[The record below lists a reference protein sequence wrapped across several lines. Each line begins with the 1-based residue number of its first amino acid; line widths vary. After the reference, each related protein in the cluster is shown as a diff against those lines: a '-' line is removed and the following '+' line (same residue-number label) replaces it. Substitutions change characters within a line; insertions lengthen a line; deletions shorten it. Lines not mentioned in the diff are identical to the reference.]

1 MNKEQIDILNKKL
14 NLNEIL
20 NEDEK
25 DNFINAINK
34 YFSTNRVTF
43 EYFIKRLDRFIIL
56 YTYILHFTIKDVI
69 KAIISSPTVIH
80 EDTEDLF
87 LKYLILAKMDNLDN
101 MSGRDDVFINHPKDL
116 RIGINNLYGR
126 LMFLLS
132 DNGITR
138 NDNITRKKLLTITN
152 DNWETTYKIT
162 KEQLINKYPLSKE
175 NIEEIKN
182 WEENK
187 NLLNTGGLKR
197 G

>member
-1 MNKEQIDILNKKL
+1 MNKEELIILDKKL
-14 NLNEIL
+14 NLNKIL
-20 NEDEK
+20 KEEEK
-25 DNFINAINK
+25 NNFINAINK

-43 EYFIKRLDRFIIL
+43 DYFIKHLDRFIIL
-56 YTYILHFTIKDVI
+56 YTYILHFNLKDVI
-69 KAIISSPTVIH
+69 NAITSSPTVIQ
-80 EDTEDLF
+80 EETEELF
-87 LKYLILAKMDNLDN
+87 LKYLILAKMDNVGN
-101 MSGRDDVFINHPKDL
+101 IQGRDDVFINHPKDL

-132 DNGITR
+132 GNGITR
-138 NDNITRKKLLTITN
+138 NDNISRKKLLTMTN

-162 KEQLINKYPLSKE
+162 KEQLINKYPLNKE